1 LRGYCEST
9 NPQNIAEVNRD
20 VHHRPVALDAVP
32 QASSVQIPVRGAA
45 EGISYGEGL
54 LHPAVIF
61 S

>member
-45 EGISYGEGL
+45 EGDLIW
-54 LHPAVIF
+54 
-61 S
+61 